1 MVSMEIYDFVGEF
14 SLVNSKISRK
24 NLKILGKS
32 ESNFYYRV
40 AKFLIFAPGLDTA
53 IFVRYKQV
61 SRPGVVFLKIST
73 HHAFFASISE
83 YLRFPKATVK
93 YEYNK
98 YYTKR
103 DLNGVRATRK
113 TVKSPIRG

>member
-1 MVSMEIYDFVGEF
+1 M
-14 SLVNSKISRK
+14 KIPQHVK
-24 NLKILGKS
+24 LLFKGAHL
-32 ESNFYYRV
+32 F
-40 AKFLIFAPGLDTA
+40 IFNKKH
-53 IFVRYKQV
+53 FV